1 MLEYSRWKYT
11 ILAIVLIF
19 STIYA
24 LPNLFPPDPAVQ
36 IRANAQGEVDA
47 ALTQRVAKV
56 LTDNRI
62 NGAQVAIEGKDVIVR
77 LPSAEVQ
84 TRAAD
89 LIRDDLGTDYTTAL
103 NLASTVPGWLQ
114 WMNADPMT
122 LGLDLQGGVHF
133 LMQVDQDA
141 AREKRENAW
150 VGDIEDLMERNDIK
164 VSEVKRIEDG
174 IHVVLAD
181 ADKQKAARLIRA
193 NLVDLEV
200 DESGADL
207 VARITPATL
216 TAIADQAIEQ
226 NLTILRNR
234 VNQLGVAEPIIQRQG
249 RDRIVVQL
257 PGVQDPAE
265 AEIILGATAT
275 LEYRAVIGEMNGD
288 HMMKGMEADR
298 TGNVPADARI
308 YYMRQ
313 LDPSLPKQPILLSK
327 RVLFSGDQMVN
338 ALASTDQNGLPAVQI
353 TLNDAGGDNLFRHT
367 SKNVGKGMA
376 AVYIERNAKIE
387 EVPGGEPRITYVE
400 TQEVINAATIQDV
413 LSKNFQTTGL
423 EAEEAQRLAKL
434 LKAGALAAPS
444 TIIER
449 RVIGPSLGKENIERG
464 WKAVGFSFLFVLVFF
479 IVYYKMFGIVS
490 NLALLLNLLLLVAVM
505 SILGATLTLPGLA
518 GIALTVGM
526 SVDANVLINER
537 IREELRAGNTPLGSI
552 AQGFEKATGTIWD
565 ANVTAALAG
574 IAMIAFGSGPLK
586 GFGVSLV
593 VGIITSMYT
602 AVSVARAIATL
613 IYGKRRKLRSLA
625 I

>member
-11 ILAIVLIF
+11 IFAIVLIF
-19 STIYA
+19 SVIYA

-36 IRANAQGEVDA
+36 IRANAKGTVDA
-47 ALTQRVAKV
+47 ALQDRVKAV
-56 LTDNRI
+56 LAEQKITGSRL
-62 NGAQVAIEGKDVIVR
+62 AIEDKDLVVR
-77 LPSAEVQ
+77 LNDAELQ

-89 LIRDDLGTDYTTAL
+89 SIRSALGTDYTTAL
-103 NLASTVPGWLQ
+103 NLASTVPS
-114 WMNADPMT
+114 WMKSIGARPMK

-133 LMQVDQDA
+133 LMQVDQNA

-150 VGDIEDLMERNDIK
+150 VGDIEDLMRTNNIAFN
-164 VSEVKRIEDG
+164 EVKRLPDG
-174 IHVVLAD
+174 IHLRLAPENKD
-181 ADKQKAARLIRA
+181 KAARIVRA
-193 NLVDLEV
+193 NLVDLQVE
-200 DESGADL
+200 DAPDGL
-207 VARITPATL
+207 VARITPQVL
-216 TAIADQAIEQ
+216 SAIADQAIEQ

-234 VNQLGVAEPIIQRQG
+234 VNALGVAEPVIQRQG

-265 AEIILGATAT
+265 AEALLGATAT

-288 HMMKGMEADR
+288 QMMRAQEAER
-298 TGNVPADARI
+298 TGNVPGDARI

-313 LDPSLPKQPILLSK
+313 LDPSTPKQPILLSK

-338 ALASTDQNGLPAVQI
+338 AVASTDQNGLPAVLI
-353 TLNDAGGDNLFRHT
+353 TLNDAGGDNLFKHT

-376 AVYIERNAKIE
+376 AVYIESNPVIK
-387 EVPGGEPRITYVE
+387 EVNGERVITYTE

-423 EAEEAQRLAKL
+423 ESEEAQRLAKL

-449 RVIGPSLGKENIERG
+449 RVIGPSLGKENIEAG

-479 IVYYKMFGIVS
+479 VIYYKMFGIIS

-505 SILGATLTLPGLA
+505 SALIPTTLTLPGLA

-537 IREELRAGNTPLGSI
+537 IREELRAGNSPLASI
-552 AQGFEKATGTIWD
+552 AQGFDKASGTIWD
-565 ANVTAALAG
+565 ANITAALAG
-574 IAMIAFGSGPLK
+574 VAMIAFGSGPLK
-586 GFGVSLV
+586 GFGISMV
-593 VGIITSMYT
+593 VGILTSMYT
-602 AVSVARAIATL
+602 AVSVARGIATL
-613 IYGKRRKLRSLA
+613 IYGRRKKLTGLA